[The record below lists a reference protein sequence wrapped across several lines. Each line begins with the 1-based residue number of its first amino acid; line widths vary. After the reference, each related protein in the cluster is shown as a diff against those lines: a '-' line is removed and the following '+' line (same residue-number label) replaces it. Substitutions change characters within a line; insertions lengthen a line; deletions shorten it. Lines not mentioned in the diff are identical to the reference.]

1 MCSQRQRP
9 VAEKNNTV
17 GLQRYTRYR
26 KVLRRYKEAMEQGFY
41 LEAVTLME
49 SIISDR
55 LESTINHVSNNNHS
69 YLPLGKLIKLFDEK
83 EIKGKISED
92 FLTIVKTISEWKNQ
106 RNKALHE
113 MAKLDDEP
121 NQTFE
126 TLYDS
131 AKQTAEEGYAIFR
144 KVDSSMR
151 NACINMSNE

>member
-1 MCSQRQRP
+1 MNSRRQRP
-9 VAEKNNTV
+9 IAEKNNSV

-26 KVLRRYKEAMEQGFY
+26 KVLRRYKEAVEQGFY

-55 LESTINHVSNNNHS
+55 LESIINHVSNTNHS
-69 YLPLGKLIKLFDEK
+69 YSPLGNLIILFEDRKIK
-83 EIKGKISED
+83 EKISDD
-92 FLTIVKTISEWKNQ
+92 FLTIVKAISEWKNQ

-113 MAKLDDEP
+113 MAKLDDELT
-121 NQTFE
+121 QTFE
-126 TLYDS
+126 TLYAS

-151 NACINMSNE
+151 NACINISNE